1 MTGRLDIVGLGPG
14 GPEHRTAAAAAAVR
28 AAEVVIGYGPY
39 VDQCADLL
47 DGQEVVRG
55 AMGEEAARADE
66 ALRRAAAGARV
77 ALVSSG
83 DAGVHGMAA
92 RTLARAAEL
101 AGDERP
107 AIEVIPGV
115 TAALAAGA
123 LLGAPLGDDFAA
135 LSLSDL
141 HVAWEVVERR
151 LTAVAAAGLAL
162 ALYNPRSRTRTWQL
176 ERVLEVLREHR
187 DGDTPVAVVTDAA
200 RPGQRDRA
208 RDAGDARPRDGDD
221 ALAARRRRRQRPP
234 RRRVARRRAR
244 RGGARVTVTLVGAG
258 PGDPALLTGAARDAL
273 ARADVVVYDR
283 PSLDEVVALAP
294 AGRRAPLRRPG
305 ARAARAGAG
314 RGQRAA
320 RRARAPP
327 RRGRAPEERRSVRR
341 LARRRGGERA
351 ARGRRRGAGRARRL
365 GRAGRARSRRAS
377 RSCCAS
383 SASR

>member
-1 MTGRLDIVGLGPG
+1 
-14 GPEHRTAAAAAAVR
+14 
-28 AAEVVIGYGPY
+28 
-39 VDQCADLL
+39 
-47 DGQEVVRG
+47 
-55 AMGEEAARADE
+55 MGEEAARADE

-101 AGDERP
+101 AEDERP
-107 AIEVIPGV
+107 TIEVVPGV

-141 HVAWEVVERR
+141 QVAWEVVERR

-162 ALYNPRSRTRTWQL
+162 ALYNPRSRDAD
-176 ERVLEVLREHR
+176 V
-187 DGDTPVAVVTDAA
+187 AA
-200 RPGQRDRA
+200 RPRA
-208 RDAGDARPRDGDD
+208 RAPARAPRRATRRSRSSPTRRAPAERVERATLATLDTETVTMRSLLVVAGDSGRAAGPWLVAERGAGVPRMT
-221 ALAARRRRRQRPP
+221 RHR
-234 RRRVARRRAR
+234 
-244 RGGARVTVTLVGAG
+244 LVGAG

-294 AGRRAPLRRPG
+294 AGAERHCVGLAP
-305 ARAARAGAG
+305 
-314 RGQRAA
+314 GQRALPQA
-320 RRARAPP
+320 EVNALLVELGRAP
-327 RRGRAPEERRSVRR
+327 RRGRAAEERRPVRR
-341 LARRRGGERA
+341 LARRRGGARA
-351 ARGRRRGAGRARRL
+351 ARGRHRGAGRARASRP
-365 GRAGRARSRRAS
+365 RSPRRPRPAS

>member
-14 GPEHRTAAAAAAVR
+14 GPEHRTAAATAAVR
-28 AAEVVIGYGPY
+28 GAEVVIGYGPY

-47 DGQEVVRG
+47 DVQVVVRA

-101 AGDERP
+101 ADDERP

-141 HVAWEVVERR
+141 HVSWDVVERR

-187 DGDTPVAVVTDAA
+187 GAQTPVAVVTDAA
-200 RPGQRDRA
+200 RPGQRVEHATLATLDTEAVTMRSLLVV
-208 RDAGDARPRDGDD
+208 AGDSG
-221 ALAARRRRRQRPP
+221 
-234 RRRVARRRAR
+234 RVA
-244 RGGARVTVTLVGAG
+244 GEW
-258 PGDPALLTGAARDAL
+258 LLA
-273 ARADVVVYDR
+273 
-283 PSLDEVVALAP
+283 
-294 AGRRAPLRRPG
+294 
-305 ARAARAGAG
+305 
-314 RGQRAA
+314 Q
-320 RRARAPP
+320 
-327 RRGRAPEERRSVRR
+327 
-341 LARRRGGERA
+341 
-351 ARGRRRGAGRARRL
+351 RGAGVPA
-365 GRAGRARSRRAS
+365 
-377 RSCCAS
+377 
-383 SASR
+383 

>member
-14 GPEHRTAAAAAAVR
+14 GPEHRTAAAAVAVR
-28 AAEVVIGYGPY
+28 EAEVVIGYGPY

-92 RTLARAAEL
+92 RTLTRAAEL
-101 AGDERP
+101 AEDERP
-107 AIEVIPGV
+107 ALEVIPGV

-141 HVAWEVVERR
+141 NVAWDVVERR

-176 ERVLEVLREHR
+176 ERVLDVLREHR
-187 DGDTPVAVVTDAA
+187 ADDTPVAVVTDAA
-200 RPGQRDRA
+200 RPGQSVRQATLATIDLGTVTMRSLVVV
-208 RDAGDARPRDGDD
+208 AGDSGR
-221 ALAARRRRRQRPP
+221 L
-234 RRRVARRRAR
+234 VAEW
-244 RGGARVTVTLVGAG
+244 LVA
-258 PGDPALLTGAARDAL
+258 
-273 ARADVVVYDR
+273 
-283 PSLDEVVALAP
+283 E
-294 AGRRAPLRRPG
+294 
-305 ARAARAGAG
+305 
-314 RGQRAA
+314 
-320 RRARAPP
+320 
-327 RRGRAPEERRSVRR
+327 
-341 LARRRGGERA
+341 
-351 ARGRRRGAGRARRL
+351 RGAGVPA
-365 GRAGRARSRRAS
+365 
-377 RSCCAS
+377 
-383 SASR
+383 

>member
-14 GPEHRTAAAAAAVR
+14 GPEHRTAAADAAVR

-47 DGQEVVRG
+47 DGQEIVRG

-92 RTLARAAEL
+92 RTLARAADI
-101 AGDERP
+101 ADDERP
-107 AIEVIPGV
+107 KIDVIPGV
-115 TAALAAGA
+115 TAALSAGA

-141 HVAWEVVERR
+141 HLPWEIVERR

-187 DGDTPVAVVTDAA
+187 ADDTALAVVTDAA
-200 RPGQRDRA
+200 RAGQRVEHATLATLDPEAVTMRSLLVV
-208 RDAGDARPRDGDD
+208 AGDSGR
-221 ALAARRRRRQRPP
+221 L
-234 RRRVARRRAR
+234 
-244 RGGARVTVTLVGAG
+244 AG
-258 PGDPALLTGAARDAL
+258 PWL
-273 ARADVVVYDR
+273 
-283 PSLDEVVALAP
+283 VA
-294 AGRRAPLRRPG
+294 
-305 ARAARAGAG
+305 
-314 RGQRAA
+314 
-320 RRARAPP
+320 
-327 RRGRAPEERRSVRR
+327 E
-341 LARRRGGERA
+341 
-351 ARGRRRGAGRARRL
+351 RGAGVPA
-365 GRAGRARSRRAS
+365 
-377 RSCCAS
+377 
-383 SASR
+383 

>member
-28 AAEVVIGYGPY
+28 GADVVIGYGPY

-47 DGQEVVRG
+47 AGQDVVRG
-55 AMGEEAARADE
+55 AMGEEGARADE

-101 AGDERP
+101 ARDERP

-141 HVAWEVVERR
+141 HVSWEVVERR

-162 ALYNPRSRTRTWQL
+162 ALYNPRSRARTWQL
-176 ERVLEVLREHR
+176 ARVLEVLREHR
-187 DGDTPVAVVTDAA
+187 ADDTEVAVVTDAA
-200 RPGQRDRA
+200 RPGQRVERA
-208 RDAGDARPRDGDD
+208 TLATLDPEAVTMRSLLVVAGDSGRAAGGWLVAERGASSERSTPAERDAG
-221 ALAARRRRRQRPP
+221 
-234 RRRVARRRAR
+234 V
-244 RGGARVTVTLVGAG
+244 
-258 PGDPALLTGAARDAL
+258 PA
-273 ARADVVVYDR
+273 
-283 PSLDEVVALAP
+283 
-294 AGRRAPLRRPG
+294 
-305 ARAARAGAG
+305 
-314 RGQRAA
+314 
-320 RRARAPP
+320 
-327 RRGRAPEERRSVRR
+327 
-341 LARRRGGERA
+341 
-351 ARGRRRGAGRARRL
+351 
-365 GRAGRARSRRAS
+365 
-377 RSCCAS
+377 
-383 SASR
+383 

>member
-14 GPEHRTAAAAAAVR
+14 GPEHRTAAATAAVR
-28 AAEVVIGYGPY
+28 GAEVVVGYGPY

-47 DGQEVVRG
+47 DAQVVVRG
-55 AMGEEAARADE
+55 AIGEEAARAEE

-101 AGDERP
+101 ADDERP

-141 HVAWEVVERR
+141 HVSWDVVERR

-162 ALYNPRSRTRTWQL
+162 ALYNPRSRTRMWQL

-187 DGDTPVAVVTDAA
+187 DAQTPVAVVTDAA
-200 RPGQRDRA
+200 RPGQRVERA
-208 RDAGDARPRDGDD
+208 TLATLDTEAVTMRSLLVVAGDSG
-221 ALAARRRRRQRPP
+221 
-234 RRRVARRRAR
+234 RVA
-244 RGGARVTVTLVGAG
+244 GEW
-258 PGDPALLTGAARDAL
+258 LLA
-273 ARADVVVYDR
+273 
-283 PSLDEVVALAP
+283 E
-294 AGRRAPLRRPG
+294 
-305 ARAARAGAG
+305 
-314 RGQRAA
+314 
-320 RRARAPP
+320 
-327 RRGRAPEERRSVRR
+327 
-341 LARRRGGERA
+341 
-351 ARGRRRGAGRARRL
+351 RGAGVPA
-365 GRAGRARSRRAS
+365 
-377 RSCCAS
+377 
-383 SASR
+383 

>member
-1 MTGRLDIVGLGPG
+1 MTRRLDIVGLGPG
-14 GPEHRTAAAAAAVR
+14 GPEHRTAAATAAVR
-28 AAEVVIGYGPY
+28 GAEVVIGYGPY

-47 DGQEVVRG
+47 DVQVVVRG

-101 AGDERP
+101 ADDERP

-141 HVAWEVVERR
+141 HVSWDVVEQR

-187 DGDTPVAVVTDAA
+187 GAQTPVAVVTDAA
-200 RPGQRDRA
+200 RPGQRVEHATLATLDTEAVTMRSLLVV
-208 RDAGDARPRDGDD
+208 AGDSG
-221 ALAARRRRRQRPP
+221 
-234 RRRVARRRAR
+234 RVA
-244 RGGARVTVTLVGAG
+244 GEW
-258 PGDPALLTGAARDAL
+258 LLA
-273 ARADVVVYDR
+273 
-283 PSLDEVVALAP
+283 E
-294 AGRRAPLRRPG
+294 
-305 ARAARAGAG
+305 
-314 RGQRAA
+314 
-320 RRARAPP
+320 
-327 RRGRAPEERRSVRR
+327 
-341 LARRRGGERA
+341 
-351 ARGRRRGAGRARRL
+351 RGAGVPA
-365 GRAGRARSRRAS
+365 
-377 RSCCAS
+377 
-383 SASR
+383 

>member
-28 AAEVVIGYGPY
+28 DAEVVIGYGPY
-39 VDQCADLL
+39 VEQCADLL

-83 DAGVHGMAA
+83 DAGVHGMAS
-92 RTLARAAEL
+92 RTLALAAEL
-101 AGDERP
+101 AADARP

-141 HVAWEVVERR
+141 HVTWEVVERR

-187 DGDTPVAVVTDAA
+187 ADDTPVAVVADAA
-200 RPGQRDRA
+200 RPGQRVERA
-208 RDAGDARPRDGDD
+208 TLATLDPDAVTMRS
-221 ALAARRRRRQRPP
+221 LVV
-234 RRRVARRRAR
+234 VAGESGR
-244 RGGARVTVTLVGAG
+244 LVGG
-258 PGDPALLTGAARDAL
+258 WL
-273 ARADVVVYDR
+273 
-283 PSLDEVVALAP
+283 VA
-294 AGRRAPLRRPG
+294 
-305 ARAARAGAG
+305 
-314 RGQRAA
+314 
-320 RRARAPP
+320 
-327 RRGRAPEERRSVRR
+327 E
-341 LARRRGGERA
+341 
-351 ARGRRRGAGRARRL
+351 RGAGVPA
-365 GRAGRARSRRAS
+365 
-377 RSCCAS
+377 
-383 SASR
+383 